1 MCEREITTK
10 CESLEH
16 FLIKNL
22 FITMEWYN
30 FADENDELDDMAK
43 KKGPA
48 IVSTTNELVRKISD
62 NRDLDFIL
70 NPVSYTQIRGNFSL
84 VQTNLMIAIIA
95 QLQDRIREQLSMGE
109 STFLFKP
116 EDLAGNLLNFE
127 IPLKE
132 LGISPKKYDELE
144 AACDALLHVDM
155 SYKRYDEYER
165 QTYIVKQNVFHKIE
179 FPKADI
185 NAAGEKVAYKGGMRR
200 KGVIKISMVDESAR
214 EILNLRKGY
223 TRHLRG
229 ITQLCR
235 SPRTPRL
242 YIYLSA
248 WRSRGW
254 CEVNYIDLKEFFGV
268 LTFSKDRK
276 RITENRYVKYGAF
289 HRDVLDPVLKEMRKL
304 SDEGKVEFC
313 FEYEPVYPRGVTRGD
328 PDSIRFTLIEG
339 KMGQAQQHESLLGKM
354 RAALITRYQLQPMEW
369 SKLEDLIY
377 DGLDLKPILSRLDK
391 LVEEKQPDNVHAYV
405 TEVLYRW
412 LMEHQKPKE
421 PEYAEAVEVKD
432 EEQDRPFVQPIYQE
446 KWNLWMEK
454 ARERLGDE
462 FYNKYMT
469 CASLWSVRDKNI
481 FVAVPNKFVSEQWE
495 EHLSEII
502 SYFYSAFGADKKL
515 TYIFQDV

>member
-1 MCEREITTK
+1 
-10 CESLEH
+10 
-16 FLIKNL
+16 
-22 FITMEWYN
+22 MEWPN
-30 FADENDELDDMAK
+30 FADEFLDEDEMAK

-48 IVSTTNELVRKISD
+48 IVSRTNELVQQFSGS
-62 NRDLDFIL
+62 RDLDFIL

-109 STFLFKP
+109 GTFLFKP
-116 EDLAGNLLNFE
+116 EDLSGNLLHFE

-132 LGISPKKYDELE
+132 LGISPKKYGELE
-144 AACDALLHVDM
+144 AACEALLHVDM

-165 QTYIVKQNVFHKIE
+165 QWYDVKQNIFHKIE
-179 FPKADI
+179 FPTAEL
-185 NAAGEKVAYKGGMRR
+185 NAEGERVAYKSGQRR
-200 KGVIKISMVDESAR
+200 KGVIKIDMVDESAR

-223 TRHLRG
+223 TRHLKG

-248 WRSRGW
+248 WRKIGS
-254 CEVNYIDLKEFFGV
+254 CTVNYIDLKEFFGV

-289 HRDVLDPVLKEMRKL
+289 HRDVLDPVLKEMKKL

-313 FEYEPVYPRGVTRGD
+313 FEYEPVYPHGVSRGD

-339 KMGQAQQHESLLGKM
+339 KMGQAQLHESYLGKM
-354 RAALITRYQLQPMEW
+354 RATLITRYHLQPMEW
-369 SKLEDLIY
+369 AKLEDLIY
-377 DGLDLKPILSRLDK
+377 DGLDLKPQLARIDK

-412 LMEHQKPKE
+412 LLEQQKSKQ
-421 PEYAEAVEVKD
+421 PEFAEAVEVK
-432 EEQDRPFVQPIYQE
+432 EEEPERPYVQPVYVE
-446 KWNLWMEK
+446 KWNMWMEK
-454 ARERLGDE
+454 AKERLGE
-462 FYNKYMT
+462 QFFAQYMT
-469 CASLWSVRDKNI
+469 CASLWAVRDKVV
-481 FVAVPNKFVSEQWE
+481 FVEVPNKFVSEQWE

-502 SYFYSAFGADKKL
+502 SYFYSAFGADKRL
-515 TYIFQDV
+515 TYIFQES

>member
-1 MCEREITTK
+1 M
-10 CESLEH
+10 
-16 FLIKNL
+16 
-22 FITMEWYN
+22 MEWPN
-30 FADENDELDDMAK
+30 FADEFLDEDEMAK

-48 IVSTTNELVRKISD
+48 IVSRTNELVQQFSGS
-62 NRDLDFIL
+62 RDLDFIL

-109 STFLFKP
+109 GTFLFKP
-116 EDLAGNLLNFE
+116 EDLSGNLLHFE

-132 LGISPKKYDELE
+132 LGISPKKYGELE
-144 AACDALLHVDM
+144 AACEALLHVDM

-165 QTYIVKQNVFHKIE
+165 QWYDVKQNIFHKIE
-179 FPKADI
+179 FPTAEL
-185 NAAGEKVAYKGGMRR
+185 NAEGERVAYKSGQRR
-200 KGVIKISMVDESAR
+200 KGVIKIDMVDESAR

-223 TRHLRG
+223 TRHLKG

-248 WRSRGW
+248 WRKIGS
-254 CEVNYIDLKEFFGV
+254 CTVNYIDLKEFFGV

-289 HRDVLDPVLKEMRKL
+289 HRDVLDPVLKEMKKL

-313 FEYEPVYPRGVTRGD
+313 FEYEPVYPHGVSRGD

-339 KMGQAQQHESLLGKM
+339 KMGQAQLHESYLGKM
-354 RAALITRYQLQPMEW
+354 RATLITRYHLQPMEW
-369 SKLEDLIY
+369 AKLEDLIY
-377 DGLDLKPILSRLDK
+377 DGLDLKPQLARIDK

-412 LMEHQKPKE
+412 LLEQQKSKQ
-421 PEYAEAVEVKD
+421 PEFAEAVEVK
-432 EEQDRPFVQPIYQE
+432 EEEPERPYVQPVYVE
-446 KWNLWMEK
+446 KWNMWMEK
-454 ARERLGDE
+454 AKERLGE
-462 FYNKYMT
+462 QFFAQYMT
-469 CASLWSVRDKNI
+469 CASLWAVRDKVV
-481 FVAVPNKFVSEQWE
+481 FVEVPNKFVSEQWE

-502 SYFYSAFGADKKL
+502 SYFYSAFGADKRL
-515 TYIFQDV
+515 TYIFQES

>member
-1 MCEREITTK
+1 MKWI
-10 CESLEH
+10 
-16 FLIKNL
+16 
-22 FITMEWYN
+22 N
-30 FADENDELDDMAK
+30 FAAEKQFVYEMVK
-43 KKGPA
+43 KRGPA
-48 IVSTTNELVRKISD
+48 IVSTTNELVQRFSG

-109 STFLFKP
+109 GTFLFKP
-116 EDLAGNLLNFE
+116 EDLTGNLLNFE

-132 LGISPKKYDELE
+132 LGISPKKYGELE
-144 AACDALLHVDM
+144 QACEALLHVDM

-165 QTYIVKQNVFHKIE
+165 VEYNVKQNIFHKIE
-179 FPKADI
+179 FPTAEL
-185 NAAGEKVAYKGGMRR
+185 NAAGEKVGYKGGQRR
-200 KGVIKISMVDESAR
+200 KGVIKIQMVDESAR

-223 TRHLRG
+223 TRHLKG

-248 WRSRGW
+248 WRKIGA
-254 CEVNYIDLKEFFGV
+254 CTVNYIDLKEFFGV

-289 HRDVLDPVLKEMRKL
+289 HRDVLDPVLKEMKKL

-313 FEYEPVYPRGVTRGD
+313 FEYEPVYPHGVSRGD

-339 KMGQAQQHESLLGKM
+339 KMGQQQQHESFLGKM
-354 RAALITRYQLQPMEW
+354 RAKLITRYGLQPMEW
-369 SKLEDLIY
+369 TKLEDLIY
-377 DGLDLKPILSRLDK
+377 DGIDMKDELTRIDRLI
-391 LVEEKQPDNVHAYV
+391 EEKQPDNVHAYV

-412 LMEHQKPKE
+412 LLEHQKPKE
-421 PEYAEAVEVKD
+421 PEFVEAVEVKD
-432 EEQDRPFVQPIYQE
+432 EPERPAVQPVYQE

-454 ARERLGDE
+454 ARERLGE
-462 FYNKYMT
+462 QFYNQYMT
-469 CASLWSVRDKNI
+469 CASLWAVREKEKTV
-481 FVAVPNKFVSEQWE
+481 FVSVPNRFVSEQWE

-502 SYFYSAFGADKKL
+502 SYFYSAFGADKRL

>member
-1 MCEREITTK
+1 M
-10 CESLEH
+10 LE
-16 FLIKNL
+16 
-22 FITMEWYN
+22 WPN
-30 FADENDELDDMAK
+30 FADEFLDEDEMAK

-48 IVSTTNELVRKISD
+48 IVSRTNELVQQFSGS
-62 NRDLDFIL
+62 RDLDFIL

-109 STFLFKP
+109 GTFLFKP
-116 EDLAGNLLNFE
+116 EDLSGNLLHFE

-132 LGISPKKYDELE
+132 LGISPKKYGELE
-144 AACDALLHVDM
+144 AACEALLHVDM

-165 QTYIVKQNVFHKIE
+165 QWYDVKQNIFHKIE
-179 FPKADI
+179 FPTAEL
-185 NAAGEKVAYKGGMRR
+185 NAEGERVAYKSGQRR
-200 KGVIKISMVDESAR
+200 KGVIKIDMVDESAR

-223 TRHLRG
+223 TRHLKG

-248 WRSRGW
+248 WRKIGS
-254 CEVNYIDLKEFFGV
+254 CTVNYIDLKEFFGV

-289 HRDVLDPVLKEMRKL
+289 HRDVLDPVLKEMKKL

-313 FEYEPVYPRGVTRGD
+313 FEYEPVYPHGVSRGD

-339 KMGQAQQHESLLGKM
+339 KMGQAQLHESYLGKM
-354 RAALITRYQLQPMEW
+354 RATLITRYHLQPMEW
-369 SKLEDLIY
+369 AKLEDLIY
-377 DGLDLKPILSRLDK
+377 DGLDLKPQLARIDK

-412 LMEHQKPKE
+412 LLEQQKSKQ
-421 PEYAEAVEVKD
+421 PEFAEAVEVK
-432 EEQDRPFVQPIYQE
+432 EEEPERPYVQPVYVE
-446 KWNLWMEK
+446 KWNMWMEK
-454 ARERLGDE
+454 AKERLGE
-462 FYNKYMT
+462 QFFAQYMT
-469 CASLWSVRDKNI
+469 CASLWAVRDKVV
-481 FVAVPNKFVSEQWE
+481 FVEVPNKFVSEQWE

-502 SYFYSAFGADKKL
+502 SYFYSAFGADKRL
-515 TYIFQDV
+515 TYIFQES

>member
-1 MCEREITTK
+1 
-10 CESLEH
+10 
-16 FLIKNL
+16 
-22 FITMEWYN
+22 MEWPN
-30 FADENDELDDMAK
+30 FADEFLDEDEMAK

-48 IVSTTNELVRKISD
+48 IVSRTNELVQQFSGS
-62 NRDLDFIL
+62 RDLDFIL

-95 QLQDRIREQLSMGE
+95 QLQDRIREQLSVGE
-109 STFLFKP
+109 SSFLFKP
-116 EDLAGNLLNFE
+116 EDLSGNLLNFE
-127 IPLKE
+127 IPLRD

-144 AACDALLHVDM
+144 AACDALLKVDM

-165 QTYIVKQNVFHKIE
+165 QWYDVKQNIFHRIE
-179 FPKADI
+179 FPTAEL
-185 NAAGEKVAYKGGMRR
+185 NAEGERVAYKSGQRR
-200 KGVIKISMVDESAR
+200 KGFIKIDMVDESAR

-223 TRHLRG
+223 TRHLKG

-248 WRSRGW
+248 WRKIGS
-254 CEVNYIDLKEFFGV
+254 CTVNYIDLKEFFGV

-289 HRDVLDPVLKEMRKL
+289 HRDVLDPVLKEMKKL

-313 FEYEPVYPRGVTRGD
+313 FEYEPVYPHGVSRGD

-339 KMGQAQQHESLLGKM
+339 KMGQAQLHESYLGKM
-354 RAALITRYQLQPMEW
+354 RATLITRYHLQPMEW
-369 SKLEDLIY
+369 AKLEDLIY
-377 DGLDLKPILSRLDK
+377 DGLDLKPQLARIDK

-412 LMEHQKPKE
+412 LLEQQKSKQ
-421 PEYAEAVEVKD
+421 PEFAEAVEVK
-432 EEQDRPFVQPIYQE
+432 EEEPERPYVQPVYVE
-446 KWNLWMEK
+446 KWNMWMEK
-454 ARERLGDE
+454 AKERLGE
-462 FYNKYMT
+462 QFFAQYMT
-469 CASLWSVRDKNI
+469 CASLWAVRDKVV
-481 FVAVPNKFVSEQWE
+481 FVEVPNKFVSEQWE

-502 SYFYSAFGADKKL
+502 SYFYSAFGADKRL
-515 TYIFQDV
+515 TYIFQES

>member
-1 MCEREITTK
+1 
-10 CESLEH
+10 
-16 FLIKNL
+16 
-22 FITMEWYN
+22 MEWPN
-30 FADENDELDDMAK
+30 FADEFIIEDVEMAK

-48 IVSTTNELVRKISD
+48 IVSSKNELVQTIAN

-95 QLQDRIREQLSMGE
+95 QLQNRIREQLSIGE
-109 STFLFKP
+109 KSFLFKP
-116 EDLAGNLLNFE
+116 EDLTGKLLNFE

-132 LGISPKKYDELE
+132 LGISPKKYGELE
-144 AACDALLHVDM
+144 QACEALLRVDM
-155 SYKRYDEYER
+155 RYKRYDEYER
-165 QTYIVKQNVFHKIE
+165 QEYIVQQNIFHKIE
-179 FPKADI
+179 FPTSEL
-185 NAAGEKVAYKGGMRR
+185 NAAGEKVAYKGGQRR

-248 WRSRGW
+248 WRKKGSI
-254 CEVNYIDLKEFFGV
+254 EVNYIDLKEFFGV
-268 LTFSKDRK
+268 LTYSKDHM
-276 RITENRYVKYGAF
+276 RIVENRYVKYGAF

-313 FEYEPVYPRGVTRGD
+313 FEYEPIYPHGISRGD
-328 PDSIRFTLIEG
+328 PDKIRFTIIEG
-339 KMGQAQQHESLLGKM
+339 KMGQAQQYESLLGNM
-354 RAALITRYQLQPMEW
+354 RAKLITRYQLQPSEW
-369 SKLEDLIY
+369 AKLENLIY
-377 DGLDLKPILSRLDK
+377 DGLDLKPELERIDK
-391 LVEEKQPDNVHAYV
+391 LIEEKQPDCVHAYV

-412 LMEHQKPKE
+412 LLEQQKPKQ
-421 PEYAEAVEVKD
+421 PEFAEAVEVKD
-432 EEQDRPFVQPIYQE
+432 EEQDRPYVQPVYQE

-454 ARERLGDE
+454 ARELLGEE
-462 FYNKYMT
+462 FYNQYMT
-469 CASLWSVRDKNI
+469 CASLWAVRDKTV
-481 FVAVPNKFVSEQWE
+481 FVSVPNRFVSEQWE

-515 TYIFQDV
+515 TYYFQEM

>member
-1 MCEREITTK
+1 MK
-10 CESLEH
+10 WL
-16 FLIKNL
+16 K
-22 FITMEWYN
+22 
-30 FADENDELDDMAK
+30 FAAVNYKTYIMAK

-48 IVSTTNELVRKISD
+48 IVSRTNELVQQFSGS
-62 NRDLDFIL
+62 RDLDFIL

-109 STFLFKP
+109 GTFLFKP
-116 EDLAGNLLNFE
+116 EDLSGNLLHFE

-132 LGISPKKYDELE
+132 LGISPKKYGELE
-144 AACDALLHVDM
+144 AACEALLHVDM

-165 QTYIVKQNVFHKIE
+165 AWYDVKQNIFHKIE
-179 FPKADI
+179 FPTAEL
-185 NAAGEKVAYKGGMRR
+185 NAEGERVGYKSGQRR
-200 KGVIKISMVDESAR
+200 KGFIKIDMVDESAR

-223 TRHLRG
+223 TRHLKG

-248 WRSRGW
+248 WRKIGS
-254 CEVNYIDLKEFFGV
+254 CTVNYIDLKEFFGV

-289 HRDVLDPVLKEMRKL
+289 HRDVLDPVLKEMKKL

-313 FEYEPVYPRGVTRGD
+313 FEYEPVYPHGITRGD
-328 PDSIRFTLIEG
+328 PDSIHFTLIEG
-339 KMGQAQQHESLLGKM
+339 KMGQAQLHESYLGKM
-354 RAALITRYQLQPMEW
+354 RATLITRYQLQPMEW
-369 SKLEDLIY
+369 AKLEDLIY
-377 DGLDLKPILSRLDK
+377 DGLDLKPELQRIDK

-412 LMEHQKPKE
+412 LLEQQKPMQ
-421 PEYAEAVEVKD
+421 PEFVEAVEVK
-432 EEQDRPFVQPIYQE
+432 EEELDRPYVQPIYLQ
-446 KWNLWMEK
+446 KWDLWMEK
-454 ARERLGDE
+454 SRERLGEE
-462 FYNKYMT
+462 FYNQYMT
-469 CASLWSVRDKNI
+469 CASLWSVRDKI
-481 FVAVPNKFVSEQWE
+481 VFVSVPNKFVSEQWE

-502 SYFYSAFGADKKL
+502 SYFYSAFGADKRL
-515 TYIFQDV
+515 TYIFQDAN

>member
-1 MCEREITTK
+1 
-10 CESLEH
+10 
-16 FLIKNL
+16 
-22 FITMEWYN
+22 MEWPN
-30 FADENDELDDMAK
+30 FADEFLDEDEMVK

-48 IVSTTNELVRKISD
+48 IVSRTNELVQQFSGS
-62 NRDLDFIL
+62 RDLDFIL

-109 STFLFKP
+109 GTFLFKP
-116 EDLAGNLLNFE
+116 EDLSGNLLHFE

-132 LGISPKKYDELE
+132 LGISPKKYGELE
-144 AACDALLHVDM
+144 AACEALLHVDM

-165 QTYIVKQNVFHKIE
+165 QWYDVKQNIFHKIE
-179 FPKADI
+179 FPTAEL
-185 NAAGEKVAYKGGMRR
+185 NAEGERVAYKSGQRR
-200 KGVIKISMVDESAR
+200 KGVIKIDMVDESAR

-223 TRHLRG
+223 TRHLKG

-248 WRSRGW
+248 WRKIGS
-254 CEVNYIDLKEFFGV
+254 CTVNYIDLKEFFGV

-289 HRDVLDPVLKEMRKL
+289 HRDVLDPVLKEMKKL

-313 FEYEPVYPRGVTRGD
+313 FEYEPVYPHGVSRGD

-339 KMGQAQQHESLLGKM
+339 KMGQAQLHESYLGKM
-354 RAALITRYQLQPMEW
+354 RATLITRYHLQPMEW
-369 SKLEDLIY
+369 AKLEDLIY
-377 DGLDLKPILSRLDK
+377 DGLDLKPQLARIDK

-412 LMEHQKPKE
+412 LLEQQKSKQ
-421 PEYAEAVEVKD
+421 PEFAEAVEVK
-432 EEQDRPFVQPIYQE
+432 EEEPERPYVQPVYVE
-446 KWNLWMEK
+446 KWNMWMEK
-454 ARERLGDE
+454 AKERLGE
-462 FYNKYMT
+462 QFFAQYMT
-469 CASLWSVRDKNI
+469 CASLWAVRDKVV
-481 FVAVPNKFVSEQWE
+481 FVEVPNKFVSEQWE

-502 SYFYSAFGADKKL
+502 SYFYSAFGADKRL
-515 TYIFQDV
+515 TYIFQES

>member
-1 MCEREITTK
+1 M
-10 CESLEH
+10 
-16 FLIKNL
+16 
-22 FITMEWYN
+22 MEWPN
-30 FADENDELDDMAK
+30 FADEFLDEDEMAK

-48 IVSTTNELVRKISD
+48 IVSRTNELVQQFSGS
-62 NRDLDFIL
+62 RDLDFIL

-109 STFLFKP
+109 GTFLFKP
-116 EDLAGNLLNFE
+116 EDLSGNLLHFE

-132 LGISPKKYDELE
+132 LGISPKKYGELE
-144 AACDALLHVDM
+144 AACEALLHVDM

-165 QTYIVKQNVFHKIE
+165 QWYDVKQNIFHKIE
-179 FPKADI
+179 FPTAEL
-185 NAAGEKVAYKGGMRR
+185 NAEGERVGYKSGQRR
-200 KGVIKISMVDESAR
+200 KGFIKIDMVDESAR

-223 TRHLRG
+223 TRHLKG

-248 WRSRGW
+248 WRKIGS
-254 CEVNYIDLKEFFGV
+254 CTVNYIDLKEFFGV

-289 HRDVLDPVLKEMRKL
+289 HRDVLDPVLKEMKKL

-313 FEYEPVYPRGVTRGD
+313 FEYEPVYPHGVSRGD

-339 KMGQAQQHESLLGKM
+339 KMGQAQLHESYLGKM
-354 RAALITRYQLQPMEW
+354 RATLITRYHLQPMEW
-369 SKLEDLIY
+369 AKLEDLIY
-377 DGLDLKPILSRLDK
+377 DGLDLKPQLARIDK

-412 LMEHQKPKE
+412 LLEQQKSKQ
-421 PEYAEAVEVKD
+421 PEFAEAVEVK
-432 EEQDRPFVQPIYQE
+432 EEEPERPYVQPVYVE
-446 KWNLWMEK
+446 KWNMWMEK
-454 ARERLGDE
+454 AKERLGE
-462 FYNKYMT
+462 QFFAQYMT
-469 CASLWSVRDKNI
+469 CASLWAVRDKVV
-481 FVAVPNKFVSEQWE
+481 FVEVPNKFVSEQWE

-502 SYFYSAFGADKKL
+502 SYFYSAFGADKRL
-515 TYIFQDV
+515 TYIFQES

>member
-1 MCEREITTK
+1 
-10 CESLEH
+10 
-16 FLIKNL
+16 
-22 FITMEWYN
+22 MEWPN
-30 FADENDELDDMAK
+30 FADEFLDEDEMAK

-48 IVSTTNELVRKISD
+48 IVSRTNELVQQFSGS
-62 NRDLDFIL
+62 RDLDFIL

-109 STFLFKP
+109 GTFLFKP
-116 EDLAGNLLNFE
+116 EDLSGNLLHFE

-132 LGISPKKYDELE
+132 LGISPKKYGELE
-144 AACDALLHVDM
+144 AACEALLHVDM

-165 QTYIVKQNVFHKIE
+165 QWYDVKQNIFHKIE
-179 FPKADI
+179 FPTAEL
-185 NAAGEKVAYKGGMRR
+185 NAEGERVAYKSGQRR
-200 KGVIKISMVDESAR
+200 KGFIKIDMVDESAR

-223 TRHLRG
+223 TRHLKG

-248 WRSRGW
+248 WRKIGS
-254 CEVNYIDLKEFFGV
+254 CTVNYIDLKEFFGV

-289 HRDVLDPVLKEMRKL
+289 HRDVLDPVLKEMKKL

-313 FEYEPVYPRGVTRGD
+313 FEYEPVYPHGVSRGD

-339 KMGQAQQHESLLGKM
+339 KMGQAQLHESYLGKM
-354 RAALITRYQLQPMEW
+354 RATLITRYHLQPMEW
-369 SKLEDLIY
+369 AKLEDLIY
-377 DGLDLKPILSRLDK
+377 DGLDLKPQLARIDK

-412 LMEHQKPKE
+412 LLEQQKSKQ
-421 PEYAEAVEVKD
+421 PEFAEAVEVK
-432 EEQDRPFVQPIYQE
+432 EEEPERPYVQPVYVE
-446 KWNLWMEK
+446 KWNMWMEK
-454 ARERLGDE
+454 AKERLGE
-462 FYNKYMT
+462 QFFAQYMT
-469 CASLWSVRDKNI
+469 CASLWAVRDKVV
-481 FVAVPNKFVSEQWE
+481 FVEVPNKFVSEQWE

-502 SYFYSAFGADKKL
+502 SYFYSAFGADKRL
-515 TYIFQDV
+515 TYIFQES

>member
-1 MCEREITTK
+1 
-10 CESLEH
+10 
-16 FLIKNL
+16 
-22 FITMEWYN
+22 MEWPN
-30 FADENDELDDMAK
+30 FADEFLDEDEMAK

-48 IVSTTNELVRKISD
+48 IVSRTNELVQQFSGS
-62 NRDLDFIL
+62 RDLDFIL

-109 STFLFKP
+109 GTFLFKP
-116 EDLAGNLLNFE
+116 EDLSGNLLHFE

-132 LGISPKKYDELE
+132 LGISPKKYGERE
-144 AACDALLHVDM
+144 AACEALLHVDM

-165 QTYIVKQNVFHKIE
+165 QWYDVKQNIFHKIE
-179 FPKADI
+179 FPTAEL
-185 NAAGEKVAYKGGMRR
+185 NAEGERVAYKSGQRR
-200 KGVIKISMVDESAR
+200 KGVIKIDMVDESAR

-223 TRHLRG
+223 TRHLKG

-248 WRSRGW
+248 WRKIGS
-254 CEVNYIDLKEFFGV
+254 CTVNYIDLKEFFGV

-289 HRDVLDPVLKEMRKL
+289 HRDVLDPVLKEMKKL

-313 FEYEPVYPRGVTRGD
+313 FEYEPVYPHGVSRGD

-339 KMGQAQQHESLLGKM
+339 KMGQAQLHESYLGKM
-354 RAALITRYQLQPMEW
+354 RATLITRYHLQPMEW
-369 SKLEDLIY
+369 AKLEDLIY
-377 DGLDLKPILSRLDK
+377 DGLDLKPQLARIDK

-412 LMEHQKPKE
+412 LLEQQKSKQ
-421 PEYAEAVEVKD
+421 PEFVEAVEVK
-432 EEQDRPFVQPIYQE
+432 EEEPERPYVQPVYVE
-446 KWNLWMEK
+446 KWNMWMEK
-454 ARERLGDE
+454 AKERLGE
-462 FYNKYMT
+462 QFFAQYMT
-469 CASLWSVRDKNI
+469 CASLWAVRDKVV
-481 FVAVPNKFVSEQWE
+481 FVEVPNKFVSEQWE

-502 SYFYSAFGADKKL
+502 SYFYSAFGADKRL
-515 TYIFQDV
+515 TYIFQES

>member
-1 MCEREITTK
+1 M
-10 CESLEH
+10 LE
-16 FLIKNL
+16 
-22 FITMEWYN
+22 WPN
-30 FADENDELDDMAK
+30 FADEFLDEDEMAK

-48 IVSTTNELVRKISD
+48 IVSRTNELVQQFSGS
-62 NRDLDFIL
+62 RDLDFIL

-109 STFLFKP
+109 GTFLFKP
-116 EDLAGNLLNFE
+116 EDLSGNLLHFE

-132 LGISPKKYDELE
+132 LGISPKKYGELE
-144 AACDALLHVDM
+144 AACEALLHVDM

-165 QTYIVKQNVFHKIE
+165 QWYDVKQNIFHRIE
-179 FPKADI
+179 FPTAEL
-185 NAAGEKVAYKGGMRR
+185 NAEGERVAYKSGQRR
-200 KGVIKISMVDESAR
+200 KGFIKIDMVDESAR

-223 TRHLRG
+223 TRHLKG

-248 WRSRGW
+248 WRKIGS
-254 CEVNYIDLKEFFGV
+254 CTVNYIDLKEFFGV

-289 HRDVLDPVLKEMRKL
+289 HRDVLDPVLKEMKKL

-313 FEYEPVYPRGVTRGD
+313 FEYEPVYPHGVSRGD

-339 KMGQAQQHESLLGKM
+339 KMGQAQLHESYLGKM
-354 RAALITRYQLQPMEW
+354 RATLITRYHLQPMEW
-369 SKLEDLIY
+369 AKLEDLIY
-377 DGLDLKPILSRLDK
+377 DGLDLKPQLARIDK

-412 LMEHQKPKE
+412 LLEQQKSKQ
-421 PEYAEAVEVKD
+421 PEFAEAVEVK
-432 EEQDRPFVQPIYQE
+432 EEEPERPYVQPVYVE
-446 KWNLWMEK
+446 KWNMWMEK
-454 ARERLGDE
+454 AKERLGE
-462 FYNKYMT
+462 QFFAQYMT
-469 CASLWSVRDKNI
+469 CASLWAVRDKVV
-481 FVAVPNKFVSEQWE
+481 FVEVPNKFVSEQWE

-502 SYFYSAFGADKKL
+502 SYFYSAFGADKRL
-515 TYIFQDV
+515 TYIFQES

>member
-1 MCEREITTK
+1 
-10 CESLEH
+10 
-16 FLIKNL
+16 
-22 FITMEWYN
+22 
-30 FADENDELDDMAK
+30 MAK

-48 IVSTTNELVRKISD
+48 IVSRTNELVQQFSGS
-62 NRDLDFIL
+62 RDLDFIL

-109 STFLFKP
+109 GTFLFKP
-116 EDLAGNLLNFE
+116 EDLSGNLLHFE

-132 LGISPKKYDELE
+132 LGISPKKYGELE
-144 AACDALLHVDM
+144 AACEALLHVDM

-165 QTYIVKQNVFHKIE
+165 AWYDVKQNIFHKIE
-179 FPKADI
+179 FPTAEL
-185 NAAGEKVAYKGGMRR
+185 NAEGERVGYKSGQRR
-200 KGVIKISMVDESAR
+200 KGFIKIDMVDESAR

-223 TRHLRG
+223 TRHLKG

-248 WRSRGW
+248 WRKIGS
-254 CEVNYIDLKEFFGV
+254 CTVNYIDLKEFFGV

-289 HRDVLDPVLKEMRKL
+289 HRDVLDPVLKEMKKL

-313 FEYEPVYPRGVTRGD
+313 FEYEPVYPHGITRGD
-328 PDSIRFTLIEG
+328 PDSIHFTLIEG
-339 KMGQAQQHESLLGKM
+339 KMGQAQLHESYLGKM
-354 RAALITRYQLQPMEW
+354 RATLITRYQLQPMEW
-369 SKLEDLIY
+369 AKLEDLIY
-377 DGLDLKPILSRLDK
+377 DGLDLKPELQRIDK

-412 LMEHQKPKE
+412 LLEQQKPKQ
-421 PEYAEAVEVKD
+421 PEFVEAVEVK
-432 EEQDRPFVQPIYQE
+432 EEELDRPYVQPIYLQ
-446 KWNLWMEK
+446 KWDLWMEK
-454 ARERLGDE
+454 SRERLGEE
-462 FYNKYMT
+462 FYNQYMT
-469 CASLWSVRDKNI
+469 CASLWSVRDKI
-481 FVAVPNKFVSEQWE
+481 VFVSVPNKFVSEQWE

-502 SYFYSAFGADKKL
+502 SYFYSAFGADKRL
-515 TYIFQDV
+515 TYIFQDAN